1 MALKMLCP
9 LQAAGFSPSSDKPHG
24 VELHLRG
31 WGTFMV
37 KERDLG
43 GCEGCPLC
51 AWSLAGMEIHKKAG
65 GIATAVGFVPPHL
78 LFHRTHL
85 QVRHQLWVEF
95 PLNQGCFPASWGS
108 ASMNTAAAPSP
119 PQRGCGR
126 RRGDPRW
133 ENHQG
138 PSYTRHRDTWRN
150 HSGKTFL
157 SSFCRHRQAR
167 PAAVLEQKAC
177 KHPWFTCHAFA
188 CPVPVA
194 RRQHIS
200 VNSEALP

>member
-138 PSYTRHRDTWRN
+138 PSYTRHRNTWRN

-167 PAAVLEQKAC
+167 PAVVLEQKAC